1 VCGRNMGSG
10 AKGRAK
16 RSVARVDVD
25 AWTYGHVT
33 HTHVVNFDSQQTATD
48 WIGVRQTDFWS

>member
-1 VCGRNMGSG
+1 M
-10 AKGRAK
+10 AWM
-16 RSVARVDVD
+16 DVD

-33 HTHVVNFDSQQTATD
+33 HTNVVNFDSQQTATD